1 MEDFTRG
8 LNSAIDIIEQG
19 VTFELRYVPACY
31 LLQAYGYDRKDKSCQ
46 RLLKSKLTEKYDN
59 SWLFVT
65 VERSRPITII
75 SLASLESHQ
84 VSNFVDKAILLKQ
97 DSLKRYEAL
106 PGHQPLIN
114 LEKILEDHPRVF

>member
-1 MEDFTRG
+1 MLFIPISIKSCYR
-8 LNSAIDIIEQG
+8 NS
-19 VTFELRYVPACY
+19 R
-31 LLQAYGYDRKDKSCQ
+31 SCQ

-97 DSLKRYEAL
+97 DSLKIHQAL